1 MIVLSAAQLTVLVES
16 DWRPRM
22 ESHVKR
28 GQWKSA
34 LALLQTVRAE
44 NGEVSGGT
52 WNAVISSCA
61 RARPPAWEEALR
73 ILEMVPPEQASVKH
87 FTSALAAC
95 NSAFGQEPQ
104 WEAALWLMDEMGAR
118 GVQADQYA
126 VAGCLS
132 TLGAAGRAD
141 EAVELL
147 ETCGVEPDLAMM
159 NAAMLACARAGQTE
173 RVTALLRQLTDA
185 GLTPNQRT
193 HHALVLSRLRAGQL
207 PRAMRLLERL
217 RLRGEA
223 LPRSTFHALMRACTD
238 DGRGADA
245 LELWWAAR
253 RAGLPPSDETLE
265 VALGVALSQS
275 SSWRAATAQLRQLLQ
290 RGARSRRRRRPARL
304 AVCRGARR
312 HARAREHA
320 LVRGDP
326 RALRPRRARERRVER
341 RRGCGRRRRRA
352 SAEAAHAAA
361 VRTRHPRLP
370 PRERPPARQRGAGR
384 VGHSAAR
391 AARGRA
397 AKALR
402 RRRLAARR
410 AVVAARPRQGVR
422 GRDRGL
428 RGEQRR
434 RLVGDRALGLLR
446 EMGARQRAAPP
457 PSAYVAALRVVAADS
472 RWLLAIS
479 LRDELRAAH
488 GEAPDDALNL
498 VAQACE
504 AAGAWT
510 AALQAQQERPREA
523 RVATKVRAL
532 RFLSELEKAEAT
544 QGGEGGAGGG
554 RGGEAGGGSS
564 IRPMDGAEA
573 GVRAVAAA
581 VRTAAKPAGGEGAP
595 GVRAP
600 ASALRWAG
608 AQIHSM
614 ETTRTLDEYHAALS
628 LCERAGRWN
637 DALAL
642 VRSLRV
648 AQLQPTA
655 MTMSLVTSAVA
666 AAGQWELVLRLYRA
680 MHAPAPPQSPDAFGE
695 PILVPDQL
703 TTQAA
708 VEALSELGRC
718 AEALALLQTMRERD
732 ELPSRTT
739 LETVLRAL
747 GGEGVDSGAW
757 RPALSLLTD
766 MLRDGPTP
774 SRKGFESVV
783 RLLRVAGESQR
794 VWPLLD
800 AMGDFAG
807 LRVDLRTLGA
817 AFDGTLVASDGLG
830 GAELLRLHAEGVS
843 RGLLPPLS
851 RTSVDVHSLP
861 PAVARGCLLATL
873 AGVAR
878 AAEARADSDDG
889 DGTLVITTDA
899 TGPCR
904 PDALRAFL
912 AWRLPDLRSQLP
924 RRGAARPTAYGG
936 ATLRLNLR
944 RWRSVIARHGVE
956 GARESERDDPQ

>member
-1 MIVLSAAQLTVLVES
+1 MIVLSATAGVLVES

-290 RGARSRRRRRPARL
+290 RGEPEVDGADGPRVSPFAEVPDGTPALVSTRSFEAILERC
-304 AVCRGARR
+304 VRGARESGEWSG
-312 HARAREHA
+312 AEAVVVAVAE
-320 LVRGDP
+320 
-326 RALRPRRARERRVER
+326 LRPKQLTPQLCALAIRACLLASGR
-341 RRGCGRRRRRA
+341 RRGNAAPVA
-352 SAEAAHAAA
+352 SATRLLELLEGARPKPSAAA
-361 VRTRHPRLP
+361 ASPRAGPSWPRVRAKAY
-370 PRERPPARQRGAGR
+370 EDAIGACEAS
-384 VGHSAAR
+384 SAA
-391 AARGRA
+391 GSW
-397 AKALR
+397 
-402 RRRLAARR
+402 
-410 AVVAARPRQGVR
+410 
-422 GRDRGL
+422 
-428 RGEQRR
+428 ET
-434 RLVGDRALGLLR
+434 ALGLLR

-544 QGGEGGAGGG
+544 QGGEGGAGGA
-554 RGGEAGGGSS
+554 GGEAGGGSS
-564 IRPMDGAEA
+564 IRSMDGAEA

-680 MHAPAPPQSPDAFGE
+680 MHAPAPPQSPDAFGA

-783 RLLRVAGESQR
+783 RLLASQGESQR

-889 DGTLVITTDA
+889 DGALVITTDA

-956 GARESERDDPQ
+956 GARESGRDDPQ